1 MRFSLLQSAVQRL
14 KLTWK
19 DKSRFVLDFS
29 LGIAG
34 AVVASIL
41 FQYFTD
47 FRLQE
52 TENKRFRSSM
62 GIVRQYCERYS
73 RFYSPASNGNDI
85 MDIHRMPGIPDPIIE
100 AAIESLRVI
109 GDQDEAAYI
118 AMYHLSRIYKRDLLN
133 YIYNDDAVRQ
143 WRGHD
148 YWTSLDYVCAWT
160 GVQSNLLCSAG
171 STVTMRNGR
180 PTMTYYY
187 GSDGEVVSCD
197 GQTIYDGYSF
207 PEISLGESM

>member
-1 MRFSLLQSAVQRL
+1 MKALHLQSIFQRL

-19 DKSRFVLDFS
+19 SKSRLTLDFS
-29 LGIAG
+29 LGIVG

-41 FQYFTD
+41 FQYFAD
-47 FRLQE
+47 FRQQE

-73 RFYSPASNGNDI
+73 NFYAPNDNGFDV
-85 MDIHRMPGIPDPIIE
+85 MQIHRMPGIPDPVVE
-100 AAIESLRVI
+100 ATIESLRVI
-109 GDQDEAAYI
+109 GDQDEAAYT

-133 YIYNDDAVRQ
+133 YIYNDDTVRQ

-148 YWTSLDYVCAWT
+148 YWTSLDYICAWT

-171 STVTMRNGR
+171 NTVTMRNGR
-180 PTMTYYY
+180 PIMTYYY
-187 GSDGEVVSCD
+187 GSDGDVVSCAD
-197 GQTIYDGYSF
+197 QSIYDSYEF
-207 PEISLGESM
+207 PEITLGETE